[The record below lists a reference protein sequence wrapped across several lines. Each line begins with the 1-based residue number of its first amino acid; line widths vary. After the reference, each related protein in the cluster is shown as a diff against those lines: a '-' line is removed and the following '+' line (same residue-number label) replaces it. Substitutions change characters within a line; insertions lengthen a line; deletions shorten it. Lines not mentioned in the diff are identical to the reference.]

1 MHYYIKATQQNYSIS
16 QEAKQ
21 EKQRKETKI
30 FLYLHSWEFLRIPSN
45 NSQKTGNSVR
55 KGNTSHLL
63 YYLGP
68 SDQF

>member
-1 MHYYIKATQQNYSIS
+1 MHYYIRATQQNYSIS

-30 FLYLHSWEFLRIPSN
+30 FLYLHSWEFLRSPS

-55 KGNTSHLL
+55 KGDVSHLL